1 MHNLSTMARPPAR
14 SGVLLLVLAA
24 CGPED
29 GASSDTADMSS
40 TGTTTPTTTSET
52 TDIPTNLLECGAA
65 SPCGVVLANSS
76 DPGLPTPTGY
86 TADQTC
92 ALQQLAT
99 VGPLRLH
106 YSDGCEDT
114 CYGAL
119 VLLRGDGSAI
129 VEPYEAVFAG
139 GVDLDGIEVELAS
152 FADSTLCILKPPTY
166 FEACLAVFDND
177 CTSRSSWFDGCEAPA
192 PASCSP

>member
-1 MHNLSTMARPPAR
+1 MRDAPRTAR
-14 SGVLLLVLAA
+14 LLLLLAA

-29 GASSDTADMSS
+29 GASSDTTEMSS
-40 TGTTTPTTTSET
+40 TGTTPTTTSGT
-52 TDIPTNLLECGAA
+52 PNIPTNLLECGAA
-65 SPCGVVLANSS
+65 SPCGVVLANA
-76 DPGLPTPTGY
+76 DGPGVPTPTGY

-92 ALQQLAT
+92 ALMQLAT

-106 YSDGCEDT
+106 YSDGCEGT

-129 VEPYEAVFAG
+129 VEPYEAVVTG
-139 GVDLDGIEVELAS
+139 GVELDGLEVALAS
-152 FADSTLCILKPPTY
+152 FADSELCILKPPAY
-166 FEACLAVFDND
+166 FAACLATFDNA

>member
-29 GASSDTADMSS
+29 GASGDTADMSS

-52 TDIPTNLLECGAA
+52 TDIPTNLLECGTA
-65 SPCGVVLANSS
+65 SPCGVVLANSG

-99 VGPLRLH
+99 AGPLRLH
-106 YSDGCEDT
+106 YSDGCERTRSAAMVDT
-114 CYGAL
+114 RPTHSGSRQLSADR
-119 VLLRGDGSAI
+119 LLSELDQQSH
-129 VEPYEAVFAG
+129 G
-139 GVDLDGIEVELAS
+139 GH
-152 FADSTLCILKPPTY
+152 DS
-166 FEACLAVFDND
+166 DSD
-177 CTSRSSWFDGCEAPA
+177 HSSRARA
-192 PASCSP
+192 RTAKL